1 MTDEEINQ
9 ITRHFNMSKMDQVHE
24 AIRKCVSA
32 ACKERDEIIA
42 DQKDRIRLLKEEVGL
57 AMGGYIRR

>member
-1 MTDEEINQ
+1 
-9 ITRHFNMSKMDQVHE
+9 MSKMDQVHE